1 MRSDL
6 KLTQTADSGLPRATR
21 IKAHLGMGLLI
32 VAFVTLLGVG
42 TSSNVRLL
50 DLSARMSPAF
60 EVVPGNM
67 VVTGDEPSSDGHAAW
82 ADGHPAWAG

>member
-1 MRSDL
+1 MPSRL
-6 KLTQTADSGLPRATR
+6 KPNQTADSGLPRATR
-21 IKAHLGMGLLI
+21 IKAHLGTGLLI

-42 TSSNVRLL
+42 TSSNARLL

-60 EVVPGNM
+60 DMVPGNM

-82 ADGHPAWAG
+82 FDGHAAWAG